1 MQNLLKIP
9 KDNTRFNFIHH
20 GIPSLRTSQAL
31 THSGHFT
38 VSFARSEEEV
48 KECQALRY
56 QVFAEEMGAHLST
69 SEPGIDQDVFDA
81 YCDHLL
87 VRNTETLEVVGS
99 YRILAP
105 EQARKI
111 GTYYSESEFFLTRLK
126 NLMPRMAE
134 AGRSC
139 VHPNYRTGGVIML
152 LWAGVAQYMRERGY
166 EYLIG
171 CASMSMHDGGHEAA
185 SLFRQL
191 RDRYITAPEHQTF
204 PKQPLPLNA
213 LNGTLQVGA
222 PPLIKG
228 YLRLGAQICSA
239 PAWDPDFN
247 TADFLV
253 LLSMSKMNPRYAR
266 HFGL

>member
-1 MQNLLKIP
+1 MQNLLVATQH
-9 KDNTRFNFIHH
+9 NTRFNPVVPGFAQSSVET
-20 GIPSLRTSQAL
+20 PQ
-31 THSGHFT
+31 FT
-38 VSFARSEEEV
+38 VSFANSKEEIR
-48 KECQALRY
+48 ECQALRY
-56 QVFAEEMGAHLST
+56 QVFAEELGAHLSV
-69 SEPGIDQDVFDA
+69 SEAGIDQDIFDA

-87 VRNTETLEVVGS
+87 VRNTETQEVVGS

-139 VHPNYRTGGVIML
+139 VHPDYRTGGVIML
-152 LWAGVAQYMRERGY
+152 LWAGVAQYMRQHGY
-166 EYLIG
+166 EYLMG

-191 RDRYITAPEHQTF
+191 RNKYITAPEQQTF
-204 PKQPLPLNA
+204 PKHPLPLDK
-213 LNGTLQVGA
+213 LNSTLPVEA

-253 LLSMSKMNPRYAR
+253 LLSMSKMNPRYSK
-266 HFGL
+266 HFGV